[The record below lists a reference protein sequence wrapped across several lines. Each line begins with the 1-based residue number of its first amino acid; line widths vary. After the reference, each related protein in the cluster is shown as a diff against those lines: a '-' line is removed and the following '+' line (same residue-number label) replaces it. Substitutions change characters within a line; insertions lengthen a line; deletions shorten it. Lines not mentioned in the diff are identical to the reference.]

1 MPPKAK
7 KPAPKTASPF
17 RVQNVETVAVAD
29 LIDHP
34 SNFRVHEEDQAA
46 SLESILKQI
55 GWYGRP
61 IVYKTSEGKYQLV
74 DGHLRTS
81 LLRKY
86 KRKSIEVLVVDF
98 TPKEGLRAIASHDP
112 IADLAAIDAATLKG
126 LLDRITL
133 DADALREFLLE
144 DLPMVGTH
152 TGDGDSSG
160 DGGGGDGPEVS
171 GVVKYRCP
179 RCGHKW
185 ERVAKAVDDYGDDD
199 DEEE

>member
-1 MPPKAK
+1 MPPKTK
-7 KPAPKTASPF
+7 KPRPAGSSPF
-17 RVQNVETVAVAD
+17 RVQNVETVAVSD
-29 LIDHP
+29 LVDHP

-46 SLESILKQI
+46 SLESILQQI

-61 IVYKTSEGKYQLV
+61 IVYRTKSGKYQLV

-98 TPKEGLRAIASHDP
+98 NPEEGLRAIASHDP

-126 LLDRITL
+126 LLDSITL
-133 DADALREFLLE
+133 EADALREFLLE

-160 DGGGGDGPEVS
+160 DGGGGGNDSEVS

-179 RCGHKW
+179 RCGHRW
-185 ERVAKAVDDYGDDD
+185 ERVAKSVDDYED